1 MKSEVAKC
9 AAEIRKILKEKNIK
23 ASVRSQQ
30 YSMGNNVNVEIKE
43 ILDPEIYKAL
53 QAELA
58 KYQYG
63 HFNGMEDIYEYS
75 NNVEGIPQTKF
86 LFVKYDWRMQDAA
99 LEQIEEFLKDKVD
112 YNNDNCPNP
121 DYEYKRLAGDILM
134 GRHEFDAWIE
144 WEEVKNI
151 IKVAA

>member
-9 AAEIRKILKEKNIK
+9 AAEIRKILKAKNIK

-63 HFNGMEDIYEYS
+63 YFNGMEDIYEYS

-86 LFVKYDWRMQDAA
+86 LFVKYPCNGPESVPIAA
-99 LEQIEEFLKDKVD
+99 EITL
-112 YNNDNCPNP
+112 
-121 DYEYKRLAGDILM
+121 
-134 GRHEFDAWIE
+134 
-144 WEEVKNI
+144 
-151 IKVAA
+151 